1 MKNNELIKLNHVI
14 KTFGKSKA
22 LDNVCFSIPK
32 NSIFGLLG
40 PNGSGKS
47 TLMRILSGLIIKWE
61 GKIFFENKNITSCQ
75 KYFLQQCGFLIENPT
90 FYEYLSAHQNLSLL
104 ARISNCSPRSID
116 KVLSDVDLTE
126 DAHRKVG
133 DYSYGMKQ
141 RLGIA
146 QAILHDPDILFLDE
160 PNNGLDPLGIQEMNK
175 TILGL
180 HKKGKT
186 ICVSTHI
193 LNDVEELCSDVV
205 ILKEGKLILNS
216 SMEDLLDNSRVIV
229 IKGKNARSIEKYL
242 TQSNDCK
249 LISLEDEKLVISTD
263 LNIHSISQMIPKK
276 ISIRSITKEPNLTS
290 LFK

>member
-14 KTFGKSKA
+14 KNFGKSKA
-22 LDNVCFSIPK
+22 LDNVSFSIPE

-47 TLMRILSGLIIKWE
+47 TLMRILSGLIKKWKGE
-61 GKIFFENKNITSCQ
+61 IFFENKNIISCQ
-75 KYFLQQCGFLIENPT
+75 KHFLQQCGFLIENPT

-104 ARISNCSPRSID
+104 ARISNCSLKSID
-116 KVLSDVDLTE
+116 KVLSDVNLTE

-160 PNNGLDPLGIQEMNK
+160 PNNGLDPLGIKEMND

-193 LNDVEELCSDVV
+193 LNDVEELCSDIV
-205 ILKEGKLILNS
+205 ILKEGRLILNS
-216 SMEDLLDNSRVIV
+216 SMEDLLDKSRVIV
-229 IKGKNARSIEKYL
+229 IKGKNARSTEKHL
-242 TQSNDCK
+242 TQSNACK
-249 LISLEDEKLVISTD
+249 LISLEYEKVVIKTD
-263 LNIHSISQMIPKK
+263 LDIHSINQLLPKK
-276 ISIRSITKEPNLTS
+276 ISIRSIAKEPNLTD

>member
-1 MKNNELIKLNHVI
+1 MKNNELIKLNQVI

-61 GKIFFENKNITSCQ
+61 GEIFFENKNITSCQ

-104 ARISNCSPRSID
+104 ARISNCSPQSID
-116 KVLSDVDLTE
+116 KVLSDVDLIE

-193 LNDVEELCSDVV
+193 LNDVEELCSDIV

-242 TQSNDCK
+242 TQSNACK

-276 ISIRSITKEPNLTS
+276 ISIRSITKEPNLTN

>member
-61 GKIFFENKNITSCQ
+61 GEIFFENKNIASCQ
-75 KYFLQQCGFLIENPT
+75 KYFLQQCGFLIEDPT

-104 ARISNCSPRSID
+104 ARISNSSLQSID
-116 KVLSDVDLTE
+116 KVLSDVNLTE

-193 LNDVEELCSDVV
+193 LNDVEELCSDIV

-216 SMEDLLDNSRVIV
+216 SMEDLLDKSRVIV
-229 IKGKNARSIEKYL
+229 IKGKSARSIEKYL
-242 TQSNDCK
+242 TQSNICK
-249 LISLEDEKLVISTD
+249 LISLEDEKLVIKTD
-263 LNIHSISQMIPKK
+263 LDIHSINQLLPKK
-276 ISIRSITKEPNLTS
+276 ISIRSIAKEPNLAD